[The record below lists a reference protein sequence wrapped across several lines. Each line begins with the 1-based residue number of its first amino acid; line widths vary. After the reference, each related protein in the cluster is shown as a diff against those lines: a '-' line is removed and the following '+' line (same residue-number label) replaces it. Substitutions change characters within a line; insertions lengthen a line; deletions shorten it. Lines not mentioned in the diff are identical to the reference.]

1 MERTPVTDPELRTG
15 GSEPA
20 WTQLPQL
27 NSGVCVCCLALA
39 YFLVFEDIYLH
50 AQLQRAGTEILFAT
64 DEWFAV
70 AGNLNVEEPA
80 VFDPNAFDSEGK
92 LMDGCV

>member
-1 MERTPVTDPELRTG
+1 MCV
-15 GSEPA
+15 
-20 WTQLPQL
+20 LPGPRL
-27 NSGVCVCCLALA
+27 FPCVWGH
-39 YFLVFEDIYLH
+39 VFTCTR
-50 AQLQRAGTEILFAT
+50 LQRAGTEILFAT

-80 VFDPNAFDSEGK
+80 VFDPNAFDAEGK